1 MERAFRAVPN
11 GTIRLTAATVA
22 GAAPLLANLPNGGGC
37 QIRMWNRGSV
47 PVMVEFGA
55 KADMAL
61 PVAPGA
67 AGGAQS
73 VPPGAIE
80 VQTLQQTQR
89 HVAVATLSGAPDIE
103 ITVGDG
109 I

>member
-22 GAAPLLANLPNGGGC
+22 GAAPQLANLPTGGGC
-37 QIRMWNRGSV
+37 QVRMWNRGSV
-47 PVMVEFGA
+47 PVMVEFDS

-67 AGGAQS
+67 SGGAQS
-73 VPPGAIE
+73 VPAGAVE
-80 VQTLQQTQR
+80 VQSLQRGQR
-89 HVAVATLSGAPDIE
+89 HVAVAVLTGTPDIE
-103 ITVGDG
+103 FTVGDG
-109 I
+109 V